1 MLCKFML
8 WVYSALIRENLN
20 QVFLNQPA
28 NDQEKR
34 VNIDMDIGKIT
45 VNLICIFCIL
55 KYQHFLRENICRSP
69 SHTTLPKWYVFLQQT
84 S

>member
-1 MLCKFML
+1 ML
-8 WVYSALIRENLN
+8 WVYSALIKENLG
-20 QVFLNQPA
+20 QVFLNQSA
-28 NDQEKR
+28 NDQEKS

-55 KYQHFLRENICRSP
+55 KYQLLLRENICCSP
-69 SHTTLPKWYVFLQQT
+69 SHTILPNWYVFLQQT